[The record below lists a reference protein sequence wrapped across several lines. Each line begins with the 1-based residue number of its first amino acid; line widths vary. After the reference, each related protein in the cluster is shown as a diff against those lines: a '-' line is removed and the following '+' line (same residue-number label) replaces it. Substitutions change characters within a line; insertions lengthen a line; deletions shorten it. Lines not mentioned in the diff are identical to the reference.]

1 MNRSTVLVQGLGL
14 GVLSPKLV
22 FPEGWNFAWVKPME
36 IDGIDKIK
44 ANWML
49 TRKGSSQRLVLY
61 WYQDSEMTFDSEFNY
76 RMKLFE
82 RQILGGRTDGAVV
95 RVVTPIRDY
104 EDVEQAQDRLKSL
117 ALYLYPRLVQLAAY

>member
-22 FPEGWNFAWVKPME
+22 FPAGRILHGSNRWKSTVLTKSKPIGCLCVRE
-36 IDGIDKIK
+36 
-44 ANWML
+44 A
-49 TRKGSSQRLVLY
+49 RSEVLY
-61 WYQDSEMTFDSEFNY
+61 WYQDSEMTFGGEFNY

>member
-1 MNRSTVLVQGLGL
+1 M
-14 GVLSPKLV
+14 
-22 FPEGWNFAWVKPME
+22 VKPTE

-49 TRKGSSQRLVLY
+49 TRKGSSQRLVLC
-61 WYQDSEMTFDSEFNY
+61 WYQDSEMTFGSEFNY
-76 RMKLFE
+76 RMRLRE

-104 EDVEQAQDRLKSL
+104 EDVDQAQDRLKSL
-117 ALYLYPRLVQLAAY
+117 ALHLYPRLVQLVAY

>member
-1 MNRSTVLVQGLGL
+1 
-14 GVLSPKLV
+14 
-22 FPEGWNFAWVKPME
+22 
-36 IDGIDKIK
+36 
-44 ANWML
+44 
-49 TRKGSSQRLVLY
+49 
-61 WYQDSEMTFDSEFNY
+61 MTFGGEFNY

-82 RQILGGRTDGAVV
+82 RRILGGRTDGAVV

>member
-22 FPEGWNFAWVKPME
+22 FPAGRNFARVKPME

-49 TRKGSSQRLVLY
+49 MRKGSSQRSSLLVP
-61 WYQDSEMTFDSEFNY
+61 
-76 RMKLFE
+76 
-82 RQILGGRTDGAVV
+82 G
-95 RVVTPIRDY
+95 
-104 EDVEQAQDRLKSL
+104 
-117 ALYLYPRLVQLAAY
+117 